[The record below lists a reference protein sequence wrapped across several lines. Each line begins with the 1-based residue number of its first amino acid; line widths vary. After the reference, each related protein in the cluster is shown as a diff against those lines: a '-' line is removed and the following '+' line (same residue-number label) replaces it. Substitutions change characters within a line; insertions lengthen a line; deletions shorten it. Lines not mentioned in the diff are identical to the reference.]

1 MMTSYIVYSPS
12 GNILRTGVCAE
23 TDVALQ
29 ARAGEQVIVGQ
40 GNDLTHY
47 IDNGVILERP
57 PASSA
62 QTELESAEQIREI
75 RDMLLLNSDWTQL
88 PDSPLSDE
96 KKQLWKQY
104 RQALRDMPAA
114 SDTIWPERPE

>member
-1 MMTSYIVYSPS
+1 MTEPIFFV
-12 GNILRTGVCAE
+12 L
-23 TDVALQ
+23 VAAKIAIMNYKLGLVNSLWKEAAPNRQ
-29 ARAGEQVIVGQ
+29 QIKDGQ
-40 GNDLTHY
+40 I
-47 IDNGVILERP
+47 ID
-57 PASSA
+57 
-62 QTELESAEQIREI
+62 REI
-75 RDMLLLNSDWTQL
+75 VEPAYDVRPDRNAMLASTDWTQL